1 MEHFCTLFVF
11 DETLLRPVD
20 GR

>member
-1 MEHFCTLFVF
+1 MFVF
-11 DETLLRPVD
+11 YETLLRPVP